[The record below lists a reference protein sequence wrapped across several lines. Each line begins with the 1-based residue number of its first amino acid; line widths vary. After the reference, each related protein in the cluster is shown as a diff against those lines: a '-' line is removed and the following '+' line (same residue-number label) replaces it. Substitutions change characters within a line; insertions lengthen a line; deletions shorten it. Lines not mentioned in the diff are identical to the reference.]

1 MLQVLGMDLMR
12 SGFLSVL
19 PWLTMAISANV
30 AGWAADTMVAKGMS
44 ITKVRKIMQTV
55 SPRPV
60 PSAPDACP
68 QGSLASPKSA

>member
-1 MLQVLGMDLMR
+1 MDLMR

-30 AGWAADTMVAKGMS
+30 AGWAADSMVAKGMS

-55 SPRPV
+55 SGCGALLSLLPLLHV
-60 PSAPDACP
+60 IKGSTSA
-68 QGSLASPKSA
+68 